1 MTRKLSVPN
10 TQSLLNAPIF
20 TVENIACVITVCSIY
35 LITLPMRQNVSSIWA
50 YCNFGFYLAVIMLV
64 IKFKGVVGVGATII
78 WAVASGLLLGTNLRA
93 GVGLVE
99 NVRAFSMYSLPLL
112 VGHLNFKSSID
123 CRHVVKMIVKTL
135 NFIVLIVFLT
145 LILDLLSN
153 TAVTGFL
160 YDHLMPSISTL
171 ATTDLS
177 RHASIWGHYLTTAG
191 FYLVF
196 FFMNIAYQK
205 LEGEC
210 LLDARILYIVSAIG
224 IAATAGKAA
233 LVIFLIAVVWV
244 NITGAHKIRNC
255 IGLTGLLLLLY
266 YAGAFDYVLSR
277 FDTADLSSGRDAAV
291 QQMMQWETP
300 GLFSSHGE
308 AFTDYSTALIG
319 ESQGVVVME
328 YALLGLSY
336 KYGYVF
342 VALFCALVLWPF
354 IEVAKSRSNWS
365 IALMGVL
372 TLAYFATY
380 NGIIYISDT
389 LLAIVLF
396 AFEVRMLGTE
406 RPVIHASEP
415 SNDETYL
422 SQSRKTV

>member
-20 TVENIACVITVCSIY
+20 TAENIACIIAVCSVY
-35 LITLPMRQNVSSIWA
+35 VITLPMRENVSSIWA
-50 YCNFGFYLAVIMLV
+50 YCNFGFYLALIMLI
-64 IKFKGVVGVGATII
+64 IKFKGRVGIGATIF
-78 WAVASGLLLGTNLRA
+78 WAVASGLLVGTNLLV

-99 NVRAFSMYSLPLL
+99 NVRAFIMYSLPLL
-112 VGHLNFKSSID
+112 VGHLTFKSSID
-123 CRHVVKMIVKTL
+123 RRHVVRTIVKTL
-135 NFIVLIVFLT
+135 NFVVLVVFIT
-145 LILDLLSN
+145 LGLDLISN

-160 YDHLMPSISTL
+160 YNHLMPSISSL

-191 FYLVF
+191 FYLIF

-205 LEGEC
+205 LEGEY

-233 LVIFLIAVVWV
+233 LVIFLIAVIWV

-277 FDTADLSSGRDAAV
+277 FDTTDLSSGRDTAV

-308 AFTDYSTALIG
+308 AFTDYSTSLIG
-319 ESQGVVVME
+319 ESRGIIVME

-354 IEVAKSRSNWS
+354 IEVAKSKSNWS

-372 TLAYFATY
+372 TLVYFTTY
-380 NGIIYISDT
+380 NGIIYVSDT

-396 AFEVRMLGTE
+396 AFEVRMLGDA
-406 RPVIHASEP
+406 RPVSHVSEP
-415 SNDETYL
+415 TNDEQYL
-422 SQSRKTV
+422 S